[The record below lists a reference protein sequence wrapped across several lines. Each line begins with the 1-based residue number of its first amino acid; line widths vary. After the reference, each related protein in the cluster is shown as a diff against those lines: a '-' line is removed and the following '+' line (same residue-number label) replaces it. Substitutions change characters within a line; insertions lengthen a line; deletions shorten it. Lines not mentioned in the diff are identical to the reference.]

1 MTEQE
6 QDRQI
11 AFDCCCDAVSK
22 LNDIVAAVT
31 AVTAATAL
39 IAKNLEE
46 VSHTVHAV
54 GVLTEKPGMS
64 P

>member
-22 LNDIVAAVT
+22 LNELVAVVT
-31 AVTAATAL
+31 AVTAASTL

-46 VSHTVHAV
+46 VSRTVHPA
-54 GVLTEKPGMS
+54 GVLTEKSGMS

>member
-1 MTEQE
+1 
-6 QDRQI
+6 
-11 AFDCCCDAVSK
+11 VSK
-22 LNDIVAAVT
+22 LNDIVAVIT
-31 AVTAATAL
+31 AVTAATTL

-46 VSHTVHAV
+46 VSRTVHAV